1 MKSQRKKC
9 KKSVHQYGK
18 KVKLDNDEPN
28 ESKRWS
34 LRSEH
39 IHENKV
45 KLNNDEPTLFEKIP
59 SEILSI
65 IVQYLTK
72 KSLIAWNG
80 VNKRFYESSIQK
92 LWKQPSSKLYGKA
105 FTQEISHLPIK
116 TLHSKFLIDW
126 YHVRNIKRYL
136 PQTLDEY
143 YRWLYCTGG
152 KLFTNA

>member
-1 MKSQRKKC
+1 MESQRKRSI
-9 KKSVHQYGK
+9 KSVHKYGK
-18 KVKLDNDEPN
+18 KVKLDNNEPN
-28 ESKRWS
+28 EK
-34 LRSEH
+34 E
-39 IHENKV
+39 V
-45 KLNNDEPTLFEKIP
+45 KLDNDGPTLFEKIP
-59 SEILSI
+59 FEILWI

-143 YRWLYCTGG
+143 YR
-152 KLFTNA
+152 